1 MGEHKRPR
9 LKLFLALPNYGH
21 QRHNTVQ
28 ILKAFVG
35 PRPFAEV
42 YPEEQCLSLLAYAFN
57 TLWVHALAERKN
69 GLTHF
74 LLLHA
79 DIVPYDDD
87 WLSQLYHEMER
98 VGAQVLAAV
107 SPLKGPS
114 GLTSTALDGT
124 PLRRFTMTEI
134 MAQPETFT
142 HPDLLINT
150 GMLLVDMRADWVEQI
165 AFTIKDGIS
174 KNPDGSYTVLCASED
189 WDFSR
194 QARRLG
200 VQLWATRKVRLCHV
214 GQGYF
219 PNFQEWGTEASD
231 SGSVPGRLEGP
242 AVGIVGLLDRRPAN
256 PELVSLAAGAA
267 RMPDT
272 PIAVDVAA
280 PPTGAYMGPPCDP
293 PGHR

>member
-1 MGEHKRPR
+1 VGEHKRPK
-9 LKLFLALPNYGH
+9 LKLFLALPNYG
-21 QRHNTVQ
+21 QRYNTVQ
-28 ILKAFVG
+28 LLKAFVG
-35 PRPFAEV
+35 PSPFAAV

-79 DIVPYDDD
+79 DIVLFDDD
-87 WLSQLYHEMER
+87 WLSQLYHEMAR

-114 GLTSTALDGT
+114 ANGLTSTAIDGQ
-124 PLRRFTMTEI
+124 PLRRFSMREI
-134 MAQPETFT
+134 MAGPETFT

-150 GMLLVDMRADWVEQI
+150 GMLLIDMRSDWVEQI
-165 AFTIKDGIS
+165 CFTIQDGIS
-174 KNPDGSYTVLCASED
+174 KNPDGSYTVLCSSED

-200 VQLWATRKVRLCHV
+200 VQLWATRRVRLCHV

-219 PNFQEWGTEASD
+219 PNFQEWGEASD
-231 SGSVPGRLEGP
+231 SGPAPGRLEGP
-242 AVGIVGLLDRRPAN
+242 AVGIVGLRDRQPAN
-256 PELVSLAAGAA
+256 PELVN
-267 RMPDT
+267 
-272 PIAVDVAA
+272 
-280 PPTGAYMGPPCDP
+280 
-293 PGHR
+293 